1 MPPEA
6 GRIRMLVATGCG
18 IGFAPIAPGTF
29 GSIPGV
35 LLAWGLGSVGGPSAL
50 ALGTAVVAA
59 AGFWAAG
66 AAARRLGAEDP
77 GPVVVDEIAGQM
89 LTLLPVAPTPAAL
102 AAGFVVFRILDV
114 LKPFPV
120 RRLESLPGGSGI
132 MADDLAAGVYGAAAM
147 IAATRLFPGV
157 LGS

>member
-6 GRIRMLVATGCG
+6 GRLRMLVATGCG
-18 IGFAPIAPGTF
+18 IGFAPVAPGTF

-35 LLAWGLGSVGGPSAL
+35 ALAWALGSIGGPPAV
-50 ALGTAVVAA
+50 AVGAAVV
-59 AGFWAAG
+59 WAAG
-66 AAARRLGAEDP
+66 AAARRLGASDP

-89 LTLLPVAPTPAAL
+89 LTLLPVAPTPSAL
-102 AAGFVVFRILDV
+102 ALGFFVFRVLDV

-120 RRLESLPGGSGI
+120 RRLEALPGGSGI
-132 MADDLAAGVYGAAAM
+132 MADDLAAGVYGAAVM
-147 IAATRLFPGV
+147 VAATRLFPGL